1 MLTNLPKVTQIQVTG
16 SNADIHDPRHSPL
29 FSYLP
34 SLCQGLGRWAGVST
48 QAWIWTLAE
57 VQSAVE
63 G

>member
-48 QAWIWTLAE
+48 QAWIWTPAE